1 MSKNHRFF
9 FDKFWWSFGEK
20 LNFKGLK
27 NVTGQVTLILTFT
40 LGHVWREHHRAKGKK
55 APLCMRMQGKSFLTQ
70 QQTRDLEHWKNNSER
85 LEYEESRAREGELK
99 LLQKIRQ
106 QLLRGSL
113 QSSPCWWTSWALSW
127 YPVGQICVYAW
138 MDVKKGV
145 IECDWSLFKNAT
157 ISIEFYY
164 HSLMLSC
171 NMIVKLNS
179 TFFG

>member
-1 MSKNHRFF
+1 MRKKRN
-9 FDKFWWSFGEK
+9 FGRSYDDLKKKCIVIEK
-20 LNFKGLK
+20 LA
-27 NVTGQVTLILTFT
+27 ILTVKCFQCVCSLLAWMWKRRRVSRGRASWHNNKQET
-40 LGHVWREHHRAKGKK
+40 LNIGKT
-55 APLCMRMQGKSFLTQ
+55 TQ
-70 QQTRDLEHWKNNSER
+70 KDSSMKRVEL
-85 LEYEESRAREGELK
+85 EGELK

-106 QLLRGSL
+106 QLRGSL
-113 QSSPCWWTSWALSW
+113 QSPPCWWTSWALSW

-171 NMIVKLNS
+171 ITWL
-179 TFFG
+179 